1 MSKRSS
7 VTPMMEQYLRLK
19 EKHKDKLLLYRMG
32 DFYELFFE
40 DAEVASSAMEVT
52 LTTRGKHLEMDIPMC
67 GIPHLKL
74 DQYLIKLIKAGH
86 NVAICEQI
94 ESVNQAKKRGYKSI
108 VKRDVTRIITPGT
121 LIEEG
126 HLESPS
132 HNFLFTY
139 AEKNKTSSAAWLD
152 LSTGNIFLKNIGRN
166 SILTLI
172 GEIKPSEL
180 VFCSDSFSKLLAINS
195 NEIPRVSVLEKN
207 DFFDYGDL
215 SSYIDLD
222 ETDSYSDAEKHAM
235 GSLLTY
241 CHRTNFPFEMSF
253 STPVRISNSKFVEMD
268 FSTRNNLELTQNT
281 KGGRQDTLFSAIDN
295 TVTNFGSRLLENWL
309 NYPLMNIIDV
319 NSRLDKIELL
329 FENLDVL
336 ETVQSFLKKIPDME
350 RALTRLQLN
359 RGKPKDFIYI
369 KSGLSKSR
377 EIDIF
382 LRRKPFDC
390 LLDCSLIRALENIW
404 KALEDSLEE
413 DPSLSFPDGNFIK
426 KGCSIELDENRSL
439 QESSRIHIANIQA
452 QLIKRTHI
460 NSLKIKYNNTL
471 GYFIETPASHSKTVL
486 SQEYSEIFFH
496 RQTTANSIRFTTNEL
511 LTLESKILTSREL
524 CLQIETK
531 KLEELRLMI
540 LSYGGKIRVLCRSLA
555 ELDIF
560 CSGASLAKKNRWVRP
575 EITEGKDFVIK
586 NGRHPVVEKSL
597 KLSKS
602 NDFIPNSCELL
613 EKKAFINLLTGPNM
627 AGKSTFLRQNALI
640 GILAQIGS
648 YVPADSAKIGKISQ
662 VFCRIGAS
670 DNLAKGESTF
680 MVEMKETASILNNA
694 DNRALVILDEVGRG
708 TSTYDGM
715 SIAWA
720 CLEYLH
726 DHNKARTIFATHY
739 HELTNMSKD
748 FTGIQNL
755 SVSAKEW
762 KGELIFLHKVLEGKA
777 AGSYGIKVAELAGLP
792 KKVIKISNDILDKL
806 SREPNFSQLTKS
818 SNKADTNEKEIYDKN
833 LKILMETINDLDL
846 DSTTPKLALEILYKV
861 KTRLIEA

>member
-1 MSKRSS
+1 
-7 VTPMMEQYLRLK
+7 MMEQYLRLK

-40 DAEVASSAMEVT
+40 DAEVASSAMDIT
-52 LTTRGKHLEMDIPMC
+52 LTTRGKHLEIDIPMC

-121 LIEEG
+121 LVEEG

-152 LSTGNIFLKNIGRN
+152 LSTGNIFLKNIDRH

-172 GEIKPSEL
+172 GEIKPSE
-180 VFCSDSFSKLLAINS
+180 VIFCSNIFSKLLTINS
-195 NEIPRVSVLEKN
+195 NETPRVSVLEKN
-207 DFFDYGDL
+207 YFFDFGDL
-215 SSYIDLD
+215 RSYIKLD
-222 ETDSYSDAEKHAM
+222 ETDSYSDAETHAM
-235 GSLLTY
+235 SSLLTY
-241 CHRTNFPFEMSF
+241 CHRTNFPFEMTF

-281 KGGRQDTLFSAIDN
+281 KGGRQDTLFSTIDN

-309 NYPLMNIIDV
+309 NYPLMNISDV
-319 NSRLDKIELL
+319 NSRLDKVELL
-329 FENLDVL
+329 FENLDVM

-359 RGKPKDFIYI
+359 RGNPKDYIYI

-377 EIDIF
+377 EIDNF
-382 LRRKPFDC
+382 LKRKPFAGLFDG
-390 LLDCSLIRALENIW
+390 SLIRALENIW
-404 KALEDSLEE
+404 KTLEDSLED
-413 DPSLSFPDGNFIK
+413 DPSLSFRDGNFIK

-439 QESSRIHIANIQA
+439 QESSRVHIANIQV
-452 QLIKRTHI
+452 QLIEKTHI

-471 GYFIETPASHSKTVL
+471 GYFIETPASHSKTIL
-486 SQEYSEIFFH
+486 SEEYSELFFH

-511 LTLESKILTSREL
+511 LALESKILTSREL
-524 CLQIETK
+524 CLQIETE
-531 KLEELRLMI
+531 KLEELRLMV
-540 LSYGGKIRVLCRSLA
+540 LSYGDKIRVLCRSLA

-575 EITEGKDFVIK
+575 EITEGKDFLIK

-597 KLSKS
+597 RVSNS

-613 EKKAFINLLTGPNM
+613 EKKSFINLLTGPNM

-648 YVPADSAKIGKISQ
+648 YVPADSAKIGRISQ

-680 MVEMKETASILNNA
+680 MVEMRETASILNNA

-739 HELTNMSKD
+739 HELTNMSED
-748 FTGIQNL
+748 FIGIQNL

-762 KGELIFLHKVLEGKA
+762 KGDLIFLHKVLEGKA
-777 AGSYGIKVAELAGLP
+777 VGSYGIKVAELAGLP
-792 KKVIKISNDILDKL
+792 KKVIKISSDILDKL
-806 SREPNFSQLTKS
+806 SRESNFSQLTKS
-818 SNKADTNEKEIYDKN
+818 SNKENTNEKEIYDKK
-833 LKILMETINDLDL
+833 LKILMETIDDLDL

-861 KTRLIEA
+861 KTRLIEV

>member
-1 MSKRSS
+1 
-7 VTPMMEQYLRLK
+7 MMEQYLRLK

-40 DAEVASSAMEVT
+40 DAEVASSAMEIT
-52 LTTRGKHLEMDIPMC
+52 LTSRGKHLEMDIPMC

-94 ESVNQAKKRGYKSI
+94 ESVNQAKERGYKSI

-152 LSTGNIFLKNIGRN
+152 LSTGNIFLKNIDRH
-166 SILTLI
+166 SMLTLI
-172 GEIKPSEL
+172 GEIKPSE
-180 VFCSDSFSKLLAINS
+180 VIFCNNIFFKLLTINS
-195 NEIPRVSVLEKN
+195 NETPKVSVLEKK
-207 DFFDYGDL
+207 DFFDFGDL
-215 SSYIDLD
+215 RSYIKLD
-222 ETDSYSDAEKHAM
+222 ETDSYSDAETRAM
-235 GSLLTY
+235 SSLLTY
-241 CHRTNFPFEMSF
+241 CHRTNFPFEMTF

-281 KGGRQDTLFSAIDN
+281 KGGRQDTLFSTIDN

-309 NYPLMNIIDV
+309 NYPLININDV
-319 NSRLDKIELL
+319 NSRLDKVELL

-359 RGKPKDFIYI
+359 RGSPKDYVYI

-382 LRRKPFDC
+382 LKLKPFASLFDG
-390 LLDCSLIRALENIW
+390 SLIRALENIW
-404 KALEDSLEE
+404 KTLEDSLE
-413 DPSLSFPDGNFIK
+413 DNLSLSSRDGNFIK

-439 QESSRIHIANIQA
+439 QESSRVQIANIQV
-452 QLIKRTHI
+452 QLIEKTHI

-471 GYFIETPASHSKTVL
+471 GYFIETPASHSKTIL
-486 SQEYSEIFFH
+486 SEEYSELFFH

-511 LTLESKILTSREL
+511 LALESKILTSREV
-524 CLQIETK
+524 CLQIETE

-540 LSYGGKIRVLCRSLA
+540 LSYGDKIRVLCRSLA
-555 ELDIF
+555 ELDIY

-575 EITEGKDFVIK
+575 EITEGKDFLIK

-597 KLSKS
+597 KVSNS
-602 NDFIPNSCELL
+602 NDFIPNNCELL
-613 EKKAFINLLTGPNM
+613 EKKSFINLLTGPNM

-648 YVPADSAKIGKISQ
+648 YVPADSAKIGRISQ

-748 FTGIQNL
+748 FIGIQNL

-762 KGELIFLHKVLEGKA
+762 KGDLIFLHKVLEGKA
-777 AGSYGIKVAELAGLP
+777 VGSYGIKVAELAGLP
-792 KKVIKISNDILDKL
+792 KKVIKISSDILDKL
-806 SREPNFSQLTKS
+806 SIESNFSQLTKS
-818 SNKADTNEKEIYDKN
+818 SNKTNTNEKEIYDKK
-833 LKILMETINDLDL
+833 LKILMETISDLDL

-861 KTRLIEA
+861 KTRLIEV